1 MIEIEYQNLVDAIN
15 STNSMAEAALKLNLS
30 FTTFKRKAQKL
41 GLYKPNQGR
50 NGLKALN
57 YKNKKTIPLED
68 ILSGKY
74 PNYSRTNLKRRLF
87 SAGIKENKCEICK
100 ITEWNNKK
108 INCELDHING
118 INNDNRLENLRI
130 ICPNCH
136 SQTITNSGKNKR
148 KKK

>member
-1 MIEIEYQNLVDAIN
+1 MIEIEYKNLVDAIN

-68 ILSGKY
+68 ILDGKY

-87 SAGIKENKCEICK
+87 STGIKENKCEICK

-136 SQTITNSGKNKR
+136 SQTTTNSGKNKR